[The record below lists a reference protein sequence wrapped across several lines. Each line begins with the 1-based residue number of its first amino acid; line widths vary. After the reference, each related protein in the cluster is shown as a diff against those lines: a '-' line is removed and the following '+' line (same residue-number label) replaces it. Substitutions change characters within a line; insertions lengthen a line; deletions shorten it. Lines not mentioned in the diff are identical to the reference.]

1 MRAKIDLSAFETIK
15 EIVSTIWGT
24 FFGWMPVSLQT
35 VFGAVFAIMAVVLGF
50 KVAALVLDAVPF
62 L

>member
-1 MRAKIDLSAFETIK
+1 MDTSALDLVS
-15 EIVSTIWGT
+15 EIVSIVWES
-24 FFGWMPVSLQT
+24 FFAWMPVSLQA
-35 VFGAVFAIMAVVLGF
+35 VFGAVFAISLVVLGF